1 MPFPHEQ
8 TVVVSDTARA
18 ALEALIRRHST
29 SQQMAQ
35 RVRLVLALADC
46 YSQADAAY
54 VSGLSPE
61 SVRTWR
67 GRWVSEQ
74 EAITALGEDAKAMA
88 AKIVEVL
95 SDAERPGSPATFTP
109 EQATLIQALACE
121 TPPEEIGTHWST
133 RTLAE
138 EAVRR
143 GIVSTISHQSVW
155 RFLKSGRPQAS

>member
-8 TVVVSDTARA
+8 PVMVSETARK
-18 ALEALIRRHST
+18 ALESLLRRHST

-35 RVRLVLALADC
+35 RVQLVLTLADC
-46 YSQADAAY
+46 YSQADAAAE
-54 VSGLSPE
+54 SGLSPE

-67 GRWVSEQ
+67 NRWLSEQ
-74 EAITALGEDAKAMA
+74 EAITALGEDTKAVA
-88 AKIVEVL
+88 SKIVEVL
-95 SDAERPGSPATFTP
+95 SDEARPGAPATFTP
-109 EQATLIQALACE
+109 EQAALIQALACE

-155 RFLKSGRPQAS
+155 RFLKSRRPQAS